1 MGVNER
7 FQARE
12 NSISTFIKITLVEEE
27 RRWII
32 SGSE

>member
-1 MGVNER
+1 MGVDEG

-27 RRWII
+27 KMDYKWK
-32 SGSE
+32 